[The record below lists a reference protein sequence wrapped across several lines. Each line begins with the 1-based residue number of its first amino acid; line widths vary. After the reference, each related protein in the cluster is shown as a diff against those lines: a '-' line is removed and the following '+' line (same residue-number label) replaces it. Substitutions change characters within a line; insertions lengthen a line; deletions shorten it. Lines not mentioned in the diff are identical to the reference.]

1 MRGDYKPRI
10 LNFIHE
16 NHPELDDIYHQI
28 YTKKDRTYWKKLD
41 EEIREYCANKGLR
54 YYRNDDT
61 KHAKHG
67 EDPIVVNYF
76 YHEEVRKNPKEKKK

>member
-1 MRGDYKPRI
+1 MI
-10 LNFIHE
+10 FI
-16 NHPELDDIYHQI
+16 IRYI
-28 YTKKDRTYWKKLD
+28 RKKDRTYWKQLD

-76 YHEEVRKNPKEKKK
+76 YHEEVRKNPKEKK